1 MLPHKEVSMRLF
13 RLLLLCLALLLT
25 GCGTY
30 YHVSVDSLRDTQQ
43 PSGTRYRLVPGNED
57 VQESDLLFRE
67 VVQQMKPAFQA
78 KGYAVVEKEKE
89 ADNIAKVSYWMEEPR
104 VHIDTDTITRSYPVV
119 VGRGKYRHVEYVY
132 VDEPVVTSTTI
143 YSANLLIEAYEGSA
157 AQPLGRQIW
166 RTALRC
172 SGGTED
178 FRTLLFSITRVLPTV
193 LGTDSHG
200 MRRYQVFL
208 GEDGEIEVTDL
219 QNSAF

>member
-1 MLPHKEVSMRLF
+1 MFIV
-13 RLLLLCLALLLT
+13 RLLLLFSAVLLA
-25 GCGTY
+25 GCGTRY
-30 YHVSVDSLRDTQQ
+30 NVAVDSLRDTQQ

-78 KGYAVVEKEKE
+78 KGYVVVDEEKA